1 MEEYKLFNFE
11 DEQKN
16 NVIFINSTEDLYD
29 LTGFIYEDLSK
40 AYGSSFSVVVD
51 LFLRNG
57 FSFNR
62 FVELKFDN
70 GNYKSFIINPNDIS
84 ELSKESIRKYLK
96 SNICLLENSALS
108 KKAINFILH
117 Y

>member
-1 MEEYKLFNFE
+1 MEDYKLFNFE

-16 NVIFINSTEDLYD
+16 NIIFINSTEDLYD
-29 LTGFIYEDLSK
+29 LTSIIYKDLSK
-40 AYGSSFSVVVD
+40 AYGTSFSVVVD

-70 GNYKSFIINPNDIS
+70 GNYKSFIINPNEIS
-84 ELSKESIRKYLK
+84 EISKENIRKYLK
-96 SNICLLENSALS
+96 NNIDLLQNSALS
-108 KKAINFILH
+108 KKAINFILN